1 MINGEMILESCESAS
16 WEMYTYVLIKNCC
29 WCRVSTQIL
38 MHTHELWA
46 SQREKKSIKIALL
59 ILLCVFEGF

>member
-16 WEMYTYVLIKNCC
+16 WEMYTYAIIKNCC
-29 WCRVSTQIL
+29 WFQVSQLSTQIL
-38 MHTHELWA
+38 MHTHELGT
-46 SQREKKSIKIALL
+46 EKSIKIALL